1 MAKVFAREQAFIGL
15 GENRELK
22 ILKGELFDSDD
33 QLVLDYP
40 DLFAPVAESTDAR
53 VASLE
58 QQVKD
63 LLAALGEKTEAK
75 EPAKTATKK
84 TSAAAPAD
92 GKELKGEVA

>member
-15 GENRELK
+15 GEGRDLK
-22 ILKGELFDSDD
+22 ILKGELYDSDD
-33 QLVLDYP
+33 ETVLAFP
-40 DLFAPVAESTDAR
+40 ALFAPVAESTDAR

-63 LLAALGEKTEAK
+63 LLAALGEKTETPA
-75 EPAKTATKK
+75 AKTAAKK

-92 GKELKGEVA
+92 GKELKENVA